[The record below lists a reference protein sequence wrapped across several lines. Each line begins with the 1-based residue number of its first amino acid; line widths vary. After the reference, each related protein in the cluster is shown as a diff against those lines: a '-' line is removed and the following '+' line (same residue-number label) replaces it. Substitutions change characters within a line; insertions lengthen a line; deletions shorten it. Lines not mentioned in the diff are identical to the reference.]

1 MFCSPPLLLT
11 PKDNQLLGMVVTC
24 GPSLGPSRV
33 GPPFLLSEPNTNYFL
48 AAAPPPHVGRGV
60 VVGRMGR
67 PDTGVVRDTPHLC
80 GHGWRPHLCPSMPF
94 RLTGTPAPHPCSAF
108 HFFFSPEIQG
118 GRGVGGVSPVKGVPG
133 RGGDRLSG
141 ILYSCSDNTNSGGN
155 GREKTRPLKL
165 LVV

>member
-80 GHGWRPHLCPSMPF
+80 GHGWPWCAAPSVSQHALQTHWHSSPPP
-94 RLTGTPAPHPCSAF
+94 LQCLSL
-108 HFFFSPEIQG
+108 FFFPRNPGGEGGWWGESCQG
-118 GRGVGGVSPVKGVPG
+118 GPRERRGQAL
-133 RGGDRLSG
+133 R
-141 ILYSCSDNTNSGGN
+141 N
-155 GREKTRPLKL
+155 PLFL
-165 LVV
+165 

>member
-1 MFCSPPLLLT
+1 MI
-11 PKDNQLLGMVVTC
+11 
-24 GPSLGPSRV
+24 
-33 GPPFLLSEPNTNYFL
+33 FLLQ
-48 AAAPPPHVGRGV
+48 PPHVGRGV
-60 VVGRMGR
+60 GVGGGWEGLILGWSG
-67 PDTGVVRDTPHLC
+67 TLLTS

-108 HFFFSPEIQG
+108 HFFFFPEIQG

-141 ILYSCSDNTNSGGN
+141 ILYSCSNNTNSGGN